1 MDPPS
6 IHSNPLPF
14 EIIRSRAIGDPLLL
28 PGYEVFSSGRMS
40 VHIFRATMNPAPPN
54 RTLFDRL
61 SSVAPNN

>member
-6 IHSNPLPF
+6 SHSNPLPF

-40 VHIFRATMNPAPPN
+40 VHIFRATM
-54 RTLFDRL
+54 TL
-61 SSVAPNN
+61 PTK